1 MKVGDV
7 VYNNYHDIRRYGV
20 VTEKYM
26 KNKWVHV
33 KVQWALDDVYERAMA
48 WREELGHGDRRLYE
62 YRIDQV
68 KKIDIQRE
76 LKQLFLCLELAES

>member
-7 VYNNYHDIRRYGV
+7 VFNNYHGIRRYGV
-20 VTEKYM
+20 VTEKFM

-33 KVQWALDDVYERAMA
+33 KVQWALDDVYERAMT
-48 WREELGHGDRRLYE
+48 WREEMGQGDRRLRE

-76 LKQLFLCLELAES
+76 LKQLFLCLELSDS